1 MKKNSIILLLI
12 LLFHQAGWA
21 QENIEKGIFQPSWES
36 LSENYQAPD
45 WFADAKLGIWA
56 HWGLQCV
63 PEAGDWY
70 ARSMYQQDQ
79 GRYRD
84 HVKKYGHP
92 SEFGMMDFIPMWKAE
107 KFDPEALVLA
117 VKNK

>member
-1 MKKNSIILLLI
+1 MKRIFFAVVLYFSISMAT
-12 LLFHQAGWA
+12 FA
-21 QENIEKGIFQPSWES
+21 QEIEQGPFEPTWES
-36 LSENYQAPD
+36 LSANYKTPE

-63 PEAGDWY
+63 PEDGDWY

-79 GRYRD
+79 SRYKS

-92 SEFGMMDFIPMWKAE
+92 SEFGMIDFIPMWKAE
-107 KFDPEALVLA
+107 KFNPGELVTQL
-117 VKNK
+117 